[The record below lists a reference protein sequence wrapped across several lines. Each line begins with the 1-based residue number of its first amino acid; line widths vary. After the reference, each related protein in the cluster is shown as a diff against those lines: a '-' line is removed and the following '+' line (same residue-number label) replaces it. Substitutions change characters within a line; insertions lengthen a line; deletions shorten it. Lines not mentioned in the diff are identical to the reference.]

1 MDKESY
7 QSDKHSATSH
17 RIFPLNNSLFAVRSW
32 CPRNEGAMF
41 FRTKTSGPRSYLQ
54 IVENRW
60 EDGRPRQRVI
70 ATLGRLDHLQQSGQL
85 DALLVSGARL
95 AQSVLLLSAHA
106 KGQLPTITTR
116 RIGPALVFQRL
127 WQQTGCQRV
136 IEQLLDGRRFEFDVE
151 RAIFLTVLHRLFAP
165 GSDRAADKWRTDYQ
179 IDGCDVLQLHH
190 LYRAMAWLGEEL
202 PQDQQKGKTPFAPRC
217 TKDRIE
223 EALFAHRRDRF
234 SDLQLVFFD
243 TTSISFEGEGGQEIG
258 QRGYSKDHRPD
269 LYQMIVGAVLDG
281 QGRPLCCELWPGNTT
296 DVTTL
301 IPVVDRL
308 RSRCGV
314 RRVCI
319 VADRGMISQ
328 ETIEALEQPE
338 RGWQYILGAR
348 MRSQTEVKDEVLS
361 RAGRYRSVHPPR
373 VKSDDPSPL
382 KVKEVWVDER
392 RYVVCLNE
400 DEARKDA
407 ADREATVAALRE
419 QLHSGDKSLV
429 GNKGYRRYPSGGG
442 PEHFR
447 IDEAKVAEEA
457 RYDGKWVLRTN
468 TDLDAAEVALQYKRL
483 GMVEHWFRSCKS
495 LLQTRPIYHKCD
507 ETIRGHGFCSFLAL
521 VLRQELQARLEERG
535 HELEGADV
543 IQDLD
548 RLQMVEVEPDGKRF
562 LLRTE
567 AQGTCGKVFQ
577 AVGVALPPTVQQV
590 SPTTPGEDAAHS
602 ATPPG

>member
-1 MDKESY
+1 
-7 QSDKHSATSH
+7 
-17 RIFPLNNSLFAVRSW
+17 
-32 CPRNEGAMF
+32 MF

-70 ATLGRLDHLQQSGQL
+70 ATLGRLDQLQQNGQL

-136 IEQLLDGRRFEFDVE
+136 IEQLLEGRRFECDVE
-151 RAIFLTVLHRLFAP
+151 RAIFLTVLHRLFDP

-179 IDGCDVLQLHH
+179 IDGCESLQLHH
-190 LYRAMAWLGEEL
+190 LYRTMAWLGEAL
-202 PQDQQKGKTPFAPRC
+202 PQDQQTGKTPFAPRC

-223 EALFAHRRDRF
+223 EEVFAHRRDLF
-234 SDLQLVFFD
+234 TGLQLVFFD
-243 TTSISFEGEGGQEIG
+243 TTSIYFEGNGGEDIG
-258 QRGYSKDHRPD
+258 QRGFSKDHRPD
-269 LYQMIVGAVLDG
+269 LYQMVVGAVLDG
-281 QGRPLCCELWPGNTT
+281 QGRPICCELWPGNTT

-308 RSRCGV
+308 RSRFGV

-328 ETIEALEQPE
+328 ETIEALEKPE
-338 RGWQYILGAR
+338 RGWLYILGAR
-348 MRSQTEVKDEVLS
+348 MRSQNEVKDEVLS
-361 RAGRYRSVHPPR
+361 RAGRYRVVHPKR
-373 VKSDDPSPL
+373 AESTAPSPL
-382 KVKEVWVDER
+382 KIKEVWVDDR
-392 RYVVCLNE
+392 RYIVCLNE

-407 ADREATVAALRE
+407 ADREAIVAALRE
-419 QLHSGDKSLV
+419 QLRSGDKSLV
-429 GNKGYRRYPSGGG
+429 GNKGYRRYLSGSDS
-442 PEHFR
+442 PHFQ
-447 IDEAKVAEEA
+447 IDEAKIAEEA

-468 TDLDAAEVALQYKRL
+468 TDLDSAEVALQYKQL
-483 GMVEHWFRSCKS
+483 WMVEHWFRSCKT

-507 ETIRGHGFCSFLAL
+507 ETIRGHVFCSFLAL

-535 HELEGADV
+535 HDLEWADV
-543 IQDLD
+543 IADLD
-548 RLQMVEVEPDGKRF
+548 RLQMVEVEQDGKRF
-562 LLRTE
+562 LLRSE
-567 AQGTCGKVFQ
+567 VQGSCGKVFQ
-577 AVGVALPPTVQQV
+577 AAGVAMPPTVQQA
-590 SPTTPGEDAAHS
+590 SPTGPGRDAAHS

>member
-1 MDKESY
+1 
-7 QSDKHSATSH
+7 
-17 RIFPLNNSLFAVRSW
+17 
-32 CPRNEGAMF
+32 MF

-60 EDGRPRQRVI
+60 EDGRPRQRVV
-70 ATLGRLDHLQQSGQL
+70 ATLGRLDQLQQSGQL
-85 DALLVSGARL
+85 DALLASGARL

-116 RIGPALVFQRL
+116 RIGPALIFERL
-127 WQQTGCQRV
+127 WRETGCQRV
-136 IEQLLDGRRFEFDVE
+136 IERLLDDRRFEFDVE

-179 IDGCDVLQLHH
+179 IERCEPLRLHH

-202 PQDQQKGKTPFAPRC
+202 PQGQQKDKTPFAPRC

-223 EALFAHRRDRF
+223 EELFTDRRDLF
-234 SDLQLVFFD
+234 SGLQLVFFD
-243 TTSISFEGEGGQEIG
+243 TTSVYFEGEGGRDIG

-281 QGRPLCCELWPGNTT
+281 QGRPICCELWPGNTA

-301 IPVVDRL
+301 TPVVDRL
-308 RSRCGV
+308 RSRFGV
-314 RRVCI
+314 GKVCV

-328 ETIEALEQPE
+328 ETVGALEQEE
-338 RGWQYILGAR
+338 RGWSYILGAR
-348 MRSQTEVKDEVLS
+348 MRSQNEVKDEVLA
-361 RAGRYRSVHPPR
+361 RAGRYRVVHPPR

-382 KVKEVWVDER
+382 KVKEVWVEDR
-392 RYVVCLNE
+392 RYIVCLNE

-407 ADREATVAALRE
+407 ADREAIVAALRE
-419 QLHSGDKSLV
+419 RLRSGDRSLV
-429 GNKGYRRYPSGGG
+429 GNKGYRRYLSGSDS
-442 PEHFR
+442 PHFR
-447 IDEAKVAEEA
+447 IDEAKVAEDA

-468 TDLDAAEVALQYKRL
+468 TDLDPAEVALQYKQL
-483 GMVEHWFRSCKS
+483 WMVEQWFRSCKT
-495 LLQTRPIYHKCD
+495 LLQTRPIFHRCD
-507 ETIRGHGFCSFLAL
+507 ETIRGHVFCSFLAL
-521 VLRQELQARLEERG
+521 VLRQGLQARLEERG
-535 HELEGADV
+535 HECEWADV

-548 RLQMVEVEPDGKRF
+548 RLQVVEVEQDGKRF
-562 LLRTE
+562 LWRTE
-567 AQGTCGKVFQ
+567 ARGTCGQVFQ
-577 AVGVALPPTVQQV
+577 AVGVATPPTVQQV